1 MLTAIRDVQIP
12 LLAAMLLGVCLAK
25 AWRASR
31 PHAHPAR
38 SDSTGLFPAHLRR
51 PIMILVFAVE
61 LGLGLGLIGTA
72 VKFGRTWPALPA
84 TVVRTG
90 TALFFLVAAGVLNE
104 MRQRRPD
111 PGCGCFGELSGT
123 PIGLRT
129 IARPALLC
137 ASAVATLGLP
147 PLRMPSSPAEA
158 ELWLAVLA
166 FELAL
171 LAFLSPELGEIM
183 VRLGYSEPCELRR
196 LPVGRTMS
204 ALHASSQWR
213 RYAGQVCAGSPSD
226 VWREGCWRFVVY
238 PGYARGRPVDIVF
251 AVYLQSRRPAIRAA
265 VLDADTD
272 AVHGPTRD
280 PRVCGYL
287 EGSSNPAREPDRR
300 VASRLRT
307 AGSAGPQTGWERRN
321 LPKCGT
327 VNAIRPR
334 SEL

>member
-1 MLTAIRDVQIP
+1 MLTAIREVQIP
-12 LLAAMLLGVCLAK
+12 LLAAMLLGAFLAK
-25 AWRASR
+25 AWRALR

-38 SDSTGLFPAHLRR
+38 SDPADLFPAHLRR
-51 PIMILVFAVE
+51 PIMVLVFAAE

-72 VKFGRTWPALPA
+72 VKFGRDWPALPA

-90 TALFFLVAAGVLNE
+90 TALFFLVAVGALNE

-111 PGCGCFGELSGT
+111 AGCGCFGELSGT

-129 IARPALLC
+129 IARPGLLC

-171 LAFLSPELGEIM
+171 IAFLSPELSEIM

-196 LPVGRTMS
+196 MPVGRTMS

-213 RYAGQVCAGSPSD
+213 RYAGQVSAGSA
-226 VWREGCWRFVVY
+226 VGRL
-238 PGYARGRPVDIVF
+238 ARGVLAVRGVPGIRARP
-251 AVYLQSRRPAIRAA
+251 AGQHRLRRLPAATPARRPGGRSRRGHRR
-265 VLDADTD
+265 
-272 AVHGPTRD
+272 GPGPHRD
-280 PRVCGYL
+280 PRVCRYL
-287 EGSSNPAREPDRR
+287 GDSRQRARQPD
-300 VASRLRT
+300 SRI
-307 AGSAGPQTGWERRN
+307 ER
-321 LPKCGT
+321 PG
-327 VNAIRPR
+327 
-334 SEL
+334 